1 MIVLNHADLILDETY
16 LVSTETRGYVRE
28 PEESPFQPIPTS
40 PPQPPEEEDFLPF
53 LPDLVPLDHRD
64 PGQGLDLQPS
74 PSQLPPIAPG
84 QFKPHQGREQLIV
97 EMGHEGLMIRDLV
110 HPALTD
116 PLRNH
121 QNSTFKLIK
130 LISDFNYQ
138 LAKIHE
144 QHATDMAHLVE
155 AFRKKTN
162 EVMSSGPRSVN
173 TIAIAW
179 EQWMADVMQDSASHT
194 EISAT
199 LGRNVAKPLLEKTF
213 HMKIQSRKVF
223 KQREA
228 FERMINENE
237 DRTTKSH
244 IDYRKSW
251 TNHVEQQDPHSLAK
265 YLESHN
271 GYVGQIHNVNGM
283 IDYYYEEC
291 LPHLL
296 QEFDDVYHD
305 VADVVLDSMSEGSK
319 KITEKTENMTARWQK
334 TSEAVK
340 TISAEKDI
348 ASFISAITIPDYVP
362 VTRHNFAPPP
372 PKEVTKKNDIQ
383 SQSFGNI
390 QEAGLPVKSC
400 EIVVDRTVAGPARIR
415 HDQLKQEESLMDDQ
429 IRVNAEA
436 VESLNRILSKNLDQ
450 QLFNKANE
458 IQEEISRK
466 RYDLRCYQI
475 KLSGIRAQKRLF
487 DKTVK
492 QEDDSLIAVQ
502 SGGAS
507 AKVTGRIKS
516 KWVNAFKNV
525 KGSQPS
531 NNQVQTPGGGKAPKA
546 VEPPPVLETNHQF
559 AEYTF
564 KNITSCD
571 VCSQIMKGNSRQG
584 LKCKLC
590 RMNIH
595 AECQDKVIKCQPKAK
610 FSRTKSGSEM
620 GDDERLSP
628 RASIGPDQRR
638 NTFMNSKPASTE
650 SAVLQLLTPPNELA
664 AGHVPGETAASPIR
678 RKMGGSYSRYTGS
691 SPLQRGLTI
700 DTTDLVDTSGR
711 KINTSSVTG
720 NGSNGS
726 AGI

>member
-1 MIVLNHADLILDETY
+1 
-16 LVSTETRGYVRE
+16 
-28 PEESPFQPIPTS
+28 
-40 PPQPPEEEDFLPF
+40 
-53 LPDLVPLDHRD
+53 
-64 PGQGLDLQPS
+64 
-74 PSQLPPIAPG
+74 
-84 QFKPHQGREQLIV
+84 
-97 EMGHEGLMIRDLV
+97 MIRDLV

-383 SQSFGNI
+383 SQSFGNM

-546 VEPPPVLETNHQF
+546 V
-559 AEYTF
+559 
-564 KNITSCD
+564 
-571 VCSQIMKGNSRQG
+571 
-584 LKCKLC
+584 
-590 RMNIH
+590 
-595 AECQDKVIKCQPKAK
+595 IKCQPKAK

>member
-1 MIVLNHADLILDETY
+1 
-16 LVSTETRGYVRE
+16 
-28 PEESPFQPIPTS
+28 
-40 PPQPPEEEDFLPF
+40 
-53 LPDLVPLDHRD
+53 
-64 PGQGLDLQPS
+64 
-74 PSQLPPIAPG
+74 
-84 QFKPHQGREQLIV
+84 
-97 EMGHEGLMIRDLV
+97 MIRDLV

-138 LAKIHE
+138 LSKIHE

-348 ASFISAITIPDYVP
+348 ASFISAITIPDHVP

-400 EIVVDRTVAGPARIR
+400 EIVVDRTVAGPARTR

-546 VEPPPVLETNHQF
+546 V
-559 AEYTF
+559 
-564 KNITSCD
+564 
-571 VCSQIMKGNSRQG
+571 
-584 LKCKLC
+584 
-590 RMNIH
+590 
-595 AECQDKVIKCQPKAK
+595 IKCQPKAK

-628 RASIGPDQRR
+628 RASVGPDQKR
-638 NTFMNSKPASTE
+638 NTFMNSKPPSTE
-650 SAVLQLLTPPNELA
+650 SAVQQLLTPPNELA
-664 AGHVPGETAASPIR
+664 SGPVPGETAASPIR

>member
-383 SQSFGNI
+383 SQSFGNM

-546 VEPPPVLETNHQF
+546 V
-559 AEYTF
+559 
-564 KNITSCD
+564 
-571 VCSQIMKGNSRQG
+571 
-584 LKCKLC
+584 
-590 RMNIH
+590 
-595 AECQDKVIKCQPKAK
+595 IKCQPKAK

-628 RASIGPDQRR
+628 RASVGPDQKR
-638 NTFMNSKPASTE
+638 NTFMNSKPPSTE

-664 AGHVPGETAASPIR
+664 AGPVPGETAASPIR

>member
-1 MIVLNHADLILDETY
+1 
-16 LVSTETRGYVRE
+16 
-28 PEESPFQPIPTS
+28 
-40 PPQPPEEEDFLPF
+40 
-53 LPDLVPLDHRD
+53 
-64 PGQGLDLQPS
+64 
-74 PSQLPPIAPG
+74 
-84 QFKPHQGREQLIV
+84 
-97 EMGHEGLMIRDLV
+97 
-110 HPALTD
+110 
-116 PLRNH
+116 
-121 QNSTFKLIK
+121 
-130 LISDFNYQ
+130 
-138 LAKIHE
+138 
-144 QHATDMAHLVE
+144 MAHLVE
-155 AFRKKTN
+155 TFRKKTN
-162 EVMSSGPRSVN
+162 EVQSAGPPMVN

-244 IDYRKSW
+244 IEYRKSW
-251 TNHVEQQDPHSLAK
+251 TNHVDQQDPHSLAK

-271 GYVGQIHNVNGM
+271 AYVGQIHNVNGM

-348 ASFISAITIPDYVP
+348 VSFISAITIPDHVP

-372 PKEVTKKNDIQ
+372 PKEVTKKSDMT
-383 SQSFGNI
+383 QSFGTI
-390 QEAGLPVKSC
+390 QEAGLPIKSC
-400 EIVVDRTVAGPARIR
+400 EIIMDRTVAGPARNR
-415 HDQLKQEESLMDDQ
+415 HEQLKQEEKTMEDQ
-429 IRVNAEA
+429 IKVNAEA
-436 VESLNRILSKNLDQ
+436 VESLIRILSKNLDQ

-458 IQEEISRK
+458 IQEEISKK

-475 KLSGIRAQKRLF
+475 KLSGIRAQKQLY
-487 DKTVK
+487 DKTEK
-492 QEDDSLIAVQ
+492 QEGDRELTAVQ

-507 AKVTGRIKS
+507 AKVTGKIKS

-525 KGSQPS
+525 KGQQGQQ
-531 NNQVQTPGGGKAPKA
+531 NNQPGAGARAPA
-546 VEPPPVLETNHQF
+546 NVGPPPILETSHQF
-559 AEYTF
+559 AEYTY

-571 VCSQIMKGNSRQG
+571 VCSQIMKGNTRQG

-590 RMNIH
+590 RMNVH
-595 AECQDKVIKCQPKAK
+595 AECQDKVVKCQPKAK
-610 FSRTKSGSEM
+610 FSRMKSGSEM

-628 RASIGPDQRR
+628 RGSVGPDQRR
-638 NTFMNSKPASTE
+638 QNFVSSKPGSQE
-650 SAVLQLLTPPNELA
+650 SHALPQLLTPPPPGGEL
-664 AGHVPGETAASPIR
+664 GTDSSPIR
-678 RKMGGSYSRYTGS
+678 RKMGGSYSRYTGAAPLS
-691 SPLQRGLTI
+691 QLQRGLTI
-700 DTTDLVDTSGR
+700 DTSDLVDTSGR
-711 KINTSSVTG
+711 KINTTSSVAAQQG

>member
-383 SQSFGNI
+383 SQSFGNM

-546 VEPPPVLETNHQF
+546 V
-559 AEYTF
+559 
-564 KNITSCD
+564 
-571 VCSQIMKGNSRQG
+571 
-584 LKCKLC
+584 
-590 RMNIH
+590 
-595 AECQDKVIKCQPKAK
+595 IKCQPKAK

-628 RASIGPDQRR
+628 RASVGPDQKR

>member
-1 MIVLNHADLILDETY
+1 
-16 LVSTETRGYVRE
+16 
-28 PEESPFQPIPTS
+28 
-40 PPQPPEEEDFLPF
+40 
-53 LPDLVPLDHRD
+53 
-64 PGQGLDLQPS
+64 
-74 PSQLPPIAPG
+74 
-84 QFKPHQGREQLIV
+84 
-97 EMGHEGLMIRDLV
+97 MIRDLV

-138 LAKIHE
+138 LSKIHE

-400 EIVVDRTVAGPARIR
+400 EIVVDRTVAGPARTR

-546 VEPPPVLETNHQF
+546 V
-559 AEYTF
+559 
-564 KNITSCD
+564 
-571 VCSQIMKGNSRQG
+571 
-584 LKCKLC
+584 
-590 RMNIH
+590 
-595 AECQDKVIKCQPKAK
+595 IKCQPKAK

-628 RASIGPDQRR
+628 RASVGPDQKR
-638 NTFMNSKPASTE
+638 NTFMNSKPPSTE
-650 SAVLQLLTPPNELA
+650 SAVQQLLTPPNELA
-664 AGHVPGETAASPIR
+664 SGPVPGETAASPIR

>member
-546 VEPPPVLETNHQF
+546 V
-559 AEYTF
+559 
-564 KNITSCD
+564 
-571 VCSQIMKGNSRQG
+571 
-584 LKCKLC
+584 
-590 RMNIH
+590 
-595 AECQDKVIKCQPKAK
+595 IKCQPKAK

>member
-28 PEESPFQPIPTS
+28 PEESPFQPTPTS
-40 PPQPPEEEDFLPF
+40 PPQPPEDEDLLPF
-53 LPDLVPLDHRD
+53 LPDLIPLDNRD
-64 PGQGLDLQPS
+64 TCAVDTC
-74 PSQLPPIAPG
+74 
-84 QFKPHQGREQLIV
+84 QFSGPARPHQGREQLTV

-110 HPALTD
+110 HPALTV

-138 LAKIHE
+138 LSKIHE

-155 AFRKKTN
+155 TFRKKTN
-162 EVMSSGPRSVN
+162 EVQSSGPRCVN

-244 IDYRKSW
+244 IEYRKSW

-265 YLESHN
+265 YLEMHN
-271 GYVGQIHNVNGM
+271 AYVGQIHNINGM
-283 IDYYYEEC
+283 IDYYYEDC

-305 VADVVLDSMSEGSK
+305 VADVVLDSLSEGSK
-319 KITEKTENMTARWQK
+319 MITEKTENMTARWQK

-348 ASFISAITIPDYVP
+348 VSFISAITIPDYVP

-372 PKEVTKKNDIQ
+372 PKEVTKKTNEIQ
-383 SQSFGNI
+383 MFGNI
-390 QEAGLPVKSC
+390 QEAGLPIKSC
-400 EIVVDRTVAGPARIR
+400 EIIMDKTVAGPARNR
-415 HDQLKQEESLMDDQ
+415 HEQLKQEEKSMEDQ
-429 IRVNAEA
+429 IKANAEA
-436 VESLNRILSKNLDQ
+436 VESLIRILSKNLDQ

-475 KLSGIRAQKRLF
+475 KVSGIKAQKQLY
-487 DKTVK
+487 DNTVK
-492 QEDDSLIAVQ
+492 QDGENLIAVQ

-507 AKVTGRIKS
+507 AKVTGKIKS

-525 KGSQPS
+525 KGSQ
-531 NNQVQTPGGGKAPKA
+531 QTNPGPGSASKAAAA
-546 VEPPPVLETNHQF
+546 VAPPPVLETSHQF
-559 AEYTF
+559 AEYTY

-571 VCSQIMKGNSRQG
+571 VCSQIMKGNTRQG

-595 AECQDKVIKCQPKAK
+595 AECRDKVVKCQPKAK
-610 FSRTKSGSEM
+610 FSKMKSGSEI
-620 GDDERLSP
+620 GDDERMSP
-628 RASIGPDQRR
+628 RGSVGPDQKR
-638 NTFMNSKPASTE
+638 NMFMNSKHPSTE
-650 SAVLQLLTPPNELA
+650 SQQLLTPPNELQ
-664 AGHVPGETAASPIR
+664 AGEASPIR

-691 SPLQRGLTI
+691 APLQRGLTI
-700 DTTDLVDTSGR
+700 EVLEGDLVDTSGR

-720 NGSNGS
+720 NGSNGNGS
-726 AGI
+726 VPSP